1 MASDAIILVTKD
13 HRAVENLF
21 ATLKEKTG
29 DRAQLLEQL
38 RAELIAHAKAEEIV
52 LYPFIKKAL
61 PDERAQVDE
70 GSKEHHEVESMVEKL
85 SGLSADDK
93 AVDTLLDQL
102 EAAVGDHVEE
112 EENEV
117 LPGLEQVVDE
127 DALRE
132 LGESFQQRKAAE
144 LSRLVGGGSPAKTK
158 DSAKGS
164 AKESGGEAASGKGGD
179 KSDKGSDKSSAEL
192 LEEARAAG
200 IEGRSKMSKEELAQ
214 ALKASRS

>member
-1 MASDAIILVTKD
+1 MASDAITLVTKD

-38 RAELIAHAKAEEIV
+38 RAELIAHAKAEEAV

-85 SGLSADDK
+85 SAFSADDK
-93 AVDTLLDQL
+93 AVDALLDEL
-102 EAAVGDHVEE
+102 AAAVGHHVED

-117 LPGLEQVVDE
+117 LPGLEQAVDE
-127 DALRE
+127 DALRA
-132 LGESFQQRKAAE
+132 LGESFQQRKAEE
-144 LSRLVGGGSPAKTK
+144 LSRLVGGGSARESKASK
-158 DSAKGS
+158 D
-164 AKESGGEAASGKGGD
+164 
-179 KSDKGSDKSSAEL
+179 
-192 LEEARAAG
+192 
-200 IEGRSKMSKEELAQ
+200 ELAE
-214 ALKASRS
+214 ALKTSRS

>member
-1 MASDAIILVTKD
+1 MASDAITLVTKD

-38 RAELIAHAKAEEIV
+38 RAELIAHAKAEEAV

-85 SGLSADDK
+85 SAFSADDK
-93 AVDTLLDQL
+93 AVDALLDEL
-102 EAAVGDHVEE
+102 AAAVGHHVED

-117 LPGLEQVVDE
+117 LPGLEQAVDE
-127 DALRE
+127 HARRG
-132 LGESFQQRKAAE
+132 LGERIQGVQGR
-144 LSRLVGGGSPAKTK
+144 
-158 DSAKGS
+158 
-164 AKESGGEAASGKGGD
+164 
-179 KSDKGSDKSSAEL
+179 
-192 LEEARAAG
+192 ARRG
-200 IEGRSKMSKEELAQ
+200 VEDVPFLTPVP
-214 ALKASRS
+214 

>member
-1 MASDAIILVTKD
+1 MTSDAITLVTKD

-38 RAELIAHAKAEEIV
+38 RTELIAHAKAEEAV

-70 GSKEHHEVESMVEKL
+70 GSQEHHEVEAMVQKL
-85 SGLSADDK
+85 SGLSADDQ
-93 AVDTLLDQL
+93 AVDTLLDEL
-102 EAAVGDHVEE
+102 EAAVGHHVEE

-117 LPGLEQVVDE
+117 LPGLEQAVDE
-127 DALRE
+127 DALRA
-132 LGESFQQRKAAE
+132 LGESFQQRKAEE
-144 LSRLVGGGSPAKTK
+144 LSRLVGGGS
-158 DSAKGS
+158 
-164 AKESGGEAASGKGGD
+164 AKESTESKESKEAAPTSTKSSGGGAATE
-179 KSDKGSDKSSAEL
+179 KTSDKSRAEL

-200 IEGRSKMSKEELAQ
+200 IEGRSKMSKDELAE
-214 ALKASRS
+214 ALKTSRS